1 MTHGLATRTGNRH
14 GHETMTDNEQSRNQE
29 LLIQAQRHWKWHVQK
44 LEHKEQKLK
53 PKAHDNIDNNI
64 FGNLTSFS

>member
-1 MTHGLATRTGNRH
+1 MDMRL
-14 GHETMTDNEQSRNQE
+14 TDNEQSRNQE

-53 PKAHDNIDNNI
+53 THDNIDNNI